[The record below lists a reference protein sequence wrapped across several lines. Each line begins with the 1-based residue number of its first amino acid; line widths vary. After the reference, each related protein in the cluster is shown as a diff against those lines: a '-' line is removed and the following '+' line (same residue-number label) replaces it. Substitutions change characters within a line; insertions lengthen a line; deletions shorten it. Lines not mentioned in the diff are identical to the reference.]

1 MTATSFT
8 HTETNVCA
16 NKVWERQHLRHLV
29 HTQHQFSIKKKN
41 NTCYL
46 SFLGGG
52 CSKYTNY
59 YILCVLFFDLS
70 CLSVTC
76 VCVYVWFLCVCMCGW
91 GRMQASVGLP
101 N

>member
-1 MTATSFT
+1 MTASSFT

-52 CSKYTNY
+52 VALNTQTTIY
-59 YILCVLFFDLS
+59 CVFFSLIS
-70 CLSVTC
+70 PV
-76 VCVYVWFLCVCMCGW
+76 FL
-91 GRMQASVGLP
+91 
-101 N
+101 

>member
-1 MTATSFT
+1 MTASSFT

-52 CSKYTNY
+52 
-59 YILCVLFFDLS
+59 LL
-70 CLSVTC
+70 
-76 VCVYVWFLCVCMCGW
+76 
-91 GRMQASVGLP
+91 
-101 N
+101 